1 MNETGS
7 PEAWAEKAEH
17 DLQAARQLL
26 RRRQPLTDIVCF
38 HAQQCA
44 EKYLKALLV
53 KYDVSPPRTHDLVV
67 LNSLCAS
74 CGVIVPIREEALIT
88 LSRYA
93 VQSRYP
99 GDDPTPEEAR
109 YAFEV
114 AKAIR
119 KFAKRLL

>member
-26 RRRQPLTDIVCF
+26 RRRQPLTDIVCL

-44 EKYLKALLV
+44 AKYLKALLV
-53 KYDVSPPRTHDLVV
+53 KYDTPPPRTHDLVV

-74 CGVIVPIREEALIT
+74 CGVIVPLR
-88 LSRYA
+88 
-93 VQSRYP
+93 
-99 GDDPTPEEAR
+99 EEAR
-109 YAFEV
+109 YAFEIG
-114 AKAIR
+114 KAVR
-119 KFAKRLL
+119 KFVKPLL